1 MSSCENP
8 IPCERAR
15 PLDQAN
21 SRTCVLHAIAN
32 AVADACMDQN
42 LDLKL
47 DELVGALK
55 QLDFRVCHF
64 YTFLSK
70 QKGWAVFFVG
80 DSVLMVEQFLKTM
93 LDKGKMVRFHFS
105 GS

>member
-1 MSSCENP
+1 MSFKESCESTVA
-8 IPCERAR
+8 CERAR

-42 LDLKL
+42 LDMKL

-55 QLDFRVCHF
+55 QLDFVAGV
-64 YTFLSK
+64 YILPK
-70 QKGWAVFFVG
+70 N
-80 DSVLMVEQFLKTM
+80 
-93 LDKGKMVRFHFS
+93 
-105 GS
+105 